1 MTTRE
6 GIHQLLDSLP
16 DELLPAAEARLAAL
30 RDDPFLRFMLAAPED
45 DEPLDEDDLAALA
58 EARAAFER
66 GETIPWEVVRRELAD
81 DAACPGE

>member
-30 RDDPFLRFMLAAPED
+30 RDDAFLRFMLAAPED
-45 DEPLDEDDLAALA
+45 DELLDDEDLAALA
-58 EARAAFER
+58 EGRAAFER
-66 GETIPWEVVRRELAD
+66 GETISLEEFERKYGVAD
-81 DAACPGE
+81 